1 MNKRIR
7 QLIMTELT
15 VSVPVAGA
23 ALGNL
28 CECTSYATAAKT
40 GKIGNCKVLEVAGK
54 KRVATADIRRELGLD
69 RVGSNEAACRP
80 RTHARRSRAARL
92 HLAPA
97 RGRQRVGRPSG
108 QALRDEDRRD
118 GVAADRRVRRGRKG
132 SAGAIPQAGARSNPR
147 GSR

>member
-1 MNKRIR
+1 MLAMNKTIR

-15 VSVPVAGA
+15 VSVPVAGT
-23 ALGNL
+23 ALGDL

-92 HLAPA
+92 HL
-97 RGRQRVGRPSG
+97 
-108 QALRDEDRRD
+108 DRKS
-118 GVAADRRVRRGRKG
+118 VV
-132 SAGAIPQAGARSNPR
+132 
-147 GSR
+147 